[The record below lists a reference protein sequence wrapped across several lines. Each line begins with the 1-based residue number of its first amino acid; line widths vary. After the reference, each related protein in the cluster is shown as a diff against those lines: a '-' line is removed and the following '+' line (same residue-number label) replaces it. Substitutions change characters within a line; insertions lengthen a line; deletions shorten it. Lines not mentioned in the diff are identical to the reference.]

1 MAQGA
6 KIEIIGADGNRWVVS
21 GPGMGEQGV
30 ELDVKPEG
38 LINEAPIKQIWQQ
51 SAFQEG
57 ATYMG
62 TSIEPIDLVLG
73 FHVWDYTDS
82 DGKYHTWEE
91 VERKFFRAFHE
102 RKKTQITYT
111 PDNGKTRMLDV
122 IKLESITTESNRDPR
137 LNEYS
142 KVVVSLRSPFP
153 YWRGDTQRQDV
164 KIAPGE
170 EAVARFT
177 LNNPTDTYMWSKWTM
192 TAPGMWLIPDYD
204 LDEITN
210 VKAANQS
217 IIDLVAELR
226 KLNDDNLINSIK
238 VLALLN
244 KKHERAVR
252 TPILSAG
259 QDLTIDTYPRN
270 ETYVAADGSN
280 IAGRMQGVDF
290 LHPIPPG
297 VGPVEIVAGLLR
309 GADKGGLIRHEA
321 TEYWK
326 RPY

>member
-6 KIEIIGADGNRWVVS
+6 KIEIIGADGSRWVVS

-73 FHVWDYTDS
+73 FHVWDYID
-82 DGKYHTWEE
+82 DNGKTHTWEE

-102 RKKTQITYT
+102 RKKAQIAYT
-111 PDNGKTRMLDV
+111 ANNGKTRTLDV
-122 IKLESITTESNRDPR
+122 IKMESITTESDHDPR

-142 KVVVSLRSPFP
+142 KVVVALRAPFP
-153 YWRGDTQRQDV
+153 YWRGETQRQDV
-164 KIAPGE
+164 KIEPGE
-170 EAVARFT
+170 AIAKFT
-177 LNNPTDTYMWSKWTM
+177 LDNPTDTYMWPKWTM
-192 TAPGMWLIPDYD
+192 TAPGMWIIPDYD
-204 LDEITN
+204 LEEIPD
-210 VKAANQS
+210 VKVANRS
-217 IIDLVAELR
+217 IIDLVSELI
-226 KLNDDNLINSIK
+226 KVDDDNLPNFVK

-252 TPILSAG
+252 TPILFPG

-270 ETYVAADGSN
+270 ETYVAANGSN

-290 LHPIPPG
+290 LHPVPPG
-297 VGPVEIVAGLLR
+297 VGPVEVTAGLLR
-309 GADKGGLIRHEA
+309 AFDKGGLIRYEA
-321 TEYWK
+321 VEYWK